1 MKRIR
6 LEVFGDRMDAEYIA
20 ARWTLYRVGGDG
32 KRSDS
37 GLVIPSFVAPDELE
51 QYLFDLL
58 HEAAK
63 PGDSTIRRLSD

>member
-1 MKRIR
+1 MTRIR
-6 LEVFGDRMDAEYIA
+6 LEVFSDRMDAEYVA
-20 ARWTLYRVGGDG
+20 ARWTINRVGGDG
-32 KRSDS
+32 KRSES

-63 PGDSTIRRLSD
+63 PGNSMIRRLPD